1 MLGQEIDSLGVDV
14 NWHTNAMN
22 RNERSH
28 KTSAT
33 ELKGART
40 LAPSMFAS
48 SPFRWGFTV
57 TLGVLVALLL
67 AFTISNL
74 TNVLFA
80 VFAALFISLGLDPL
94 VRWFQRKGLSRAMSL
109 LTVILLFILVVVG
122 LVALITPLIV
132 EQSNHLVATLP
143 GQVQAMQTD
152 GWFDDLNKKTNGM
165 AQQALV
171 WVNSLLTDPKIWAQV
186 GGGALAVGVALAS
199 GFSTGLFIFILTIYF
214 VATLDTMKKAGYSL
228 IDASKRETVIS
239 YAERI
244 MDSIGRYLSGMA
256 VLAAINAVYSFI
268 LLTVVGSPYAVII
281 ATLALFVT
289 LIPLVG
295 TVLTTAL
302 MTIVALFTSPTAA
315 LIVLIAMLVY
325 MQLEAYVFTPK
336 VMSKAVHVPG
346 SIVLISALAGG
357 TLLGLAGALVA
368 IPISAGIILIIR
380 EVVIPARA
388 KR

>member
-302 MTIVALFTSPTAA
+302 MTMVALFTSPTAA

>member
-1 MLGQEIDSLGVDV
+1 MLGQEIDSLGDDV
-14 NWHTNAMN
+14 SWHTNAMN
-22 RNERSH
+22 RNERSR

-40 LAPSMFAS
+40 LAPSMFVS

-152 GWFDDLNKKTNGM
+152 GWFDDLDKKTNGM

-214 VATLDTMKKAGYSL
+214 VATLDSMKKAGYSL

-368 IPISAGIILIIR
+368 IPITAGIILIIR
-380 EVVIPARA
+380 EVVVPARA
-388 KR
+388 RR

>member
-1 MLGQEIDSLGVDV
+1 
-14 NWHTNAMN
+14 MN

-302 MTIVALFTSPTAA
+302 MTMVALFTSPTAA